1 MIDDFDAFLSNALS
15 PPDGEPDR
23 AFVRRVQAQ
32 IRLADHLRAE
42 RRGLLKMFVIQS
54 IGIAAIAGAL
64 FWLLR
69 SPFLANFASE
79 WPALLLLSMLSLF
92 SLVLLL
98 VSGPTSYNAGVLSKL
113 NGG

>member
-1 MIDDFDAFLSNALS
+1 MIDDFDAFLSDALV
-15 PPDGEPDR
+15 PFDGEPDR
-23 AFVRRVQAQ
+23 AFVCRVQAQ

-42 RRGLLKMFVIQS
+42 RRGMLKTLLLQS

-79 WPALLLLSMLSLF
+79 WPALLLLATLGLF
-92 SLVLLL
+92 SLILLL
-98 VSGPTSYNAGVLSKL
+98 VSGPTSYNAGALSKL